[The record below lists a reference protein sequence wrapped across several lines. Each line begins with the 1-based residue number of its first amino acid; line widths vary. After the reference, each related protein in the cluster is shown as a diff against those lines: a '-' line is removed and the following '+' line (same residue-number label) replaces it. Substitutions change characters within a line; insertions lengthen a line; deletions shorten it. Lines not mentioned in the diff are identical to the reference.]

1 MSPFPR
7 SQVRGYPRR
16 LAPVPP
22 RMGVSHFIEQHAESL
37 TKVQKDAMVLSRA
50 TKGEKMSNINK
61 WTLYKI
67 SWTRRENHPAVGDYE
82 GGVYLNYIEAPNA
95 TTAREWFMKSDL
107 VFAVKRVQKVD
118 TMARLKEMAYEK
130 ARA

>member
-1 MSPFPR
+1 M
-7 SQVRGYPRR
+7 Q
-16 LAPVPP
+16 
-22 RMGVSHFIEQHAESL
+22 EDD
-37 TKVQKDAMVLSRA
+37 TVLLRA
-50 TKGEKMSNINK
+50 TKGEKMSDRNK

-82 GGVYLNYIEAPNA
+82 GGVYVNYIEAPNA
-95 TTAREWFMKSDL
+95 TTAREWLMKSDL

-118 TMARLKEMAYEK
+118 AMARLKEMAYEK